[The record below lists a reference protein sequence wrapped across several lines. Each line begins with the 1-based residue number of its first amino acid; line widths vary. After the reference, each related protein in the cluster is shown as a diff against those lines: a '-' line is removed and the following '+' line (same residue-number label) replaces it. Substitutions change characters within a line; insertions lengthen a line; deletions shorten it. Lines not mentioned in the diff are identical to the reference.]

1 MLDRF
6 RSTPLAPLALIALC
20 SFSAACSSSS
30 SPATSAP
37 DAGDAGDDGA
47 APPCTAEVNKG
58 PWVVATDGTSA
69 KLRWESCVT
78 AAGTVTLTPEPGGAA
93 IKVTAKVQTV
103 TTTDAPGAPFSD
115 AQDVPGTWYENE
127 VAFTGLAEA
136 TCYAY
141 VVDRDA
147 TAKGRFC
154 TSRKSGDAFTFAAVG
169 DTDPGLDDH
178 FRKVEEAVYGGA
190 YPIDFTLHMGDI
202 QYYSS
207 GFEPYQAWF
216 PMMAPLLRRG
226 AMIPAMGNHEHE
238 EPHEMTE
245 MVLRFWGGAG
255 FDGTDLTFDFQSGG
269 IWFFSI
275 DTELDFSATSE
286 QMKWLVGRLDAV
298 SKLPGYRFSVVY
310 QHRPMWTCGD
320 SDDHPDE
327 QAYLAPFFK
336 QYKVPLVMWGHMHGY
351 ERFVSDGTTYVTTAG
366 GGGTIGDVN
375 KTAATK
381 AYCNGAGNL
390 RLASGPTFHAMV
402 YDVSAAGVHGRAID
416 LNGAVKDDF
425 TIAAP

>member
-1 MLDRF
+1 MRAMLRRARF
-6 RSTPLAPLALIALC
+6 SSLSASLGLWCSTLL
-20 SFSAACSSSS
+20 AACSSSS
-30 SPATSAP
+30 GGAVPQV
-37 DAGDAGDDGA
+37 DAGDEDTAI
-47 APPCTAEVNKG
+47 PCTAEVNKG
-58 PWVVATDGTSA
+58 PWVVAADA
-69 KLRWESCVT
+69 KGAKIRWESCVT
-78 AAGTVTLTPEPGGAA
+78 TPGSVTITPEAGGAP
-93 IKVTAKVQTV
+93 IKATSTVQKV
-103 TTTDAPGAPFSD
+103 TTTDSPGAPFSD

-127 VAFTGLAEA
+127 VAATGLAEA

-141 VVDRDA
+141 VIDRDPS
-147 TAKGRFC
+147 AKGRFC
-154 TSRKSGDAFTFAAVG
+154 TARKAGDAFTFAAVG
-169 DTDPGLDDH
+169 DTDPGLDDN
-178 FRKVEEAVYGGA
+178 FRRVEAKVYDGT

-238 EPHEMTE
+238 EPNEMVE

-255 FDGTDLTFDFQSGG
+255 FDGDDHHFDFQSGG
-269 IWFFSI
+269 VWFFSL
-275 DTELDFSATSE
+275 DTEQDFSSTSE
-286 QMKWLVGRLDAV
+286 QIKWLLARLDAV

-320 SDDHPDE
+320 SDDHPDQ
-327 QAYLAPFFK
+327 QAYLAPYFK

-366 GGGTIGDVN
+366 GGGVIGDVS
-375 KTAATK
+375 KSASTK

-390 RLASGPTFHAMV
+390 RQSFGPWFHAMV
-402 YDVSAAGVHGRAID
+402 FDVSASGVHGRAID
-416 LNGAVKDDF
+416 RDGAVKDDF
-425 TIAAP
+425 TISAP